1 MNTRFYIVDDH
12 PTTTA
17 GRLILGDGSA
27 LICVTEDRAAA
38 FVAISNNNRLSLRQP
53 SDMSRE
59 DRRKVREAL

>member
-1 MNTRFYIVDDH
+1 MDTRIYIVDDH

-17 GRLILGDGSA
+17 GRLVLGDGSA

-38 FVAISNNNRLSLRQP
+38 FMTVSNNNRLSLRHP